1 VKLFEFDGK
10 RPTVHPDAFIA
21 PTATLVGDV
30 TVEAGASI
38 WYGSVLRADTCSI
51 VIREGSNVQD
61 NTVLH
66 SDGGR
71 VLEVGAHTTIG
82 HGCIVHC
89 ASIGR
94 QTVIGNGSILLNDAV
109 VGSETV
115 VAAGSVVTPGT
126 VIPDGVLAVGSP
138 ARVRG
143 RVEPGTTAERLVQS
157 NAHAYVELARR
168 YRATSGHVD

>member
-1 VKLFEFDGK
+1 MSLFEFEG
-10 RPTVHPDAFIA
+10 RYPTVHPDAFIA

-30 TVEAGASI
+30 TVERGASI
-38 WYGSVLRADTCSI
+38 WYGAVLRADICSI

-61 NTVLH
+61 NSVLH
-66 SDGGR
+66 SQDGH
-71 VLEVGAHTTIG
+71 VLEVGAYATIG

-89 ASIGR
+89 ASVGTR
-94 QTVIGNGSILLNDAV
+94 TVVGNGAILLNDV
-109 VGSETV
+109 VIGAGTV

-143 RVEPGTTAERLVQS
+143 QVEPGSTAEHLVQG
-157 NAHAYVELARR
+157 NADAYVELALR
-168 YRATSGHVD
+168 YRAGHGRHR